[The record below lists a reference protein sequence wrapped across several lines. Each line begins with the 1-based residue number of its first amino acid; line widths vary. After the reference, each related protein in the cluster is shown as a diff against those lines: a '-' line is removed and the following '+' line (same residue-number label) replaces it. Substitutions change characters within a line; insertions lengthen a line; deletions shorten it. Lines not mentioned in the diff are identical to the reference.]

1 MIVAQA
7 RAAWTMPRSATPR
20 SPAPT
25 LGAWTRSWACRLEGQ
40 AGGFAWTPIFFGL
53 ELPLLAGVEILLLWA
68 SCAWLVSV
76 AWSVRRQLGLLLV
89 PYLAWVS
96 FATVLNWS
104 IVVLNV

>member
-7 RAAWTMPRSATPR
+7 RAAWPMPTRATRSLR
-20 SPAPT
+20 APN
-25 LGAWTRSWACRLEGQ
+25 LEAWTRSWAYRLEGQ

-96 FATVLNWS
+96 FAAVLNWS